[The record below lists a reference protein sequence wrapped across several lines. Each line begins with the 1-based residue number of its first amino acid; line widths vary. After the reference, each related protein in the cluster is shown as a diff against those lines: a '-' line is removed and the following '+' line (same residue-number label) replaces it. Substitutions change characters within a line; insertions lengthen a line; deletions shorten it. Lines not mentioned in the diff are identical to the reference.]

1 MNVERRVKKSVSVVE
16 ALLIEL
22 LRFSQ
27 LMADVQVQTSLVE
40 NEYKK
45 ELSTVWN
52 NLKRIN

>member
-1 MNVERRVKKSVSVVE
+1 
-16 ALLIEL
+16 
-22 LRFSQ
+22 
-27 LMADVQVQTSLVE
+27 MADVQVQTSHVE